1 MTQRRKS
8 LSEKDIRTV
17 LAVIESYQEQNRWNW
32 DEMNKHMGSLTI
44 EEMYALQ
51 SKLQKWYN
59 PEKYDRDPEDEQW
72 SYDDVVDEYE
82 DVDTDENY
90 GCVCDIS
97 GICGGPSCPQYYSC
111 HA

>member
-17 LAVIESYQEQNRWNW
+17 LAVIECYQEQNRWNW
-32 DEMNKHMGSLTI
+32 DEMNKHMGNLTI

-51 SKLQKWYN
+51 SKLRKWYD
-59 PEKYDRDPEDEQW
+59 PQKYDRDEPDEEMW
-72 SYDDVVDEYE
+72 DYDADD
-82 DVDTDENY
+82 DY
-90 GCVCDIS
+90 GCTCDIS

>member
-17 LAVIESYQEQNRWNW
+17 LAVIESYQEQNKYRW
-32 DEMNKHMGSLTI
+32 DEMNRHMGSLTI

-51 SKLQKWYN
+51 SKLRKWYD
-59 PEKYDRDPEDEQW
+59 PQKYDRDPEDEMW
-72 SYDDVVDEYE
+72 DY
-82 DVDTDENY
+82 DVDDDY
-90 GCVCDIS
+90 GCTCDIS
-97 GICGGPSCPQYYSC
+97 GICGGPSCPQYYKC